1 MSLLRVRP
9 TRGFYLELKR
19 NITYLEE
26 GYKLLKMK
34 RDELVKELR
43 NSLKR
48 LSEVRKEVDEL
59 IEEAL
64 KEYFRIYAL
73 LGEEEIKKALAN
85 FIEPYEVKILPVSV
99 MGVYTPRILS
109 VKKPNIE
116 GKYTPP
122 LQSLA
127 NKFLKLLEKLL
138 EVAELE
144 ARIDSVSSDLEH
156 TNRTVNSLE
165 KIILPDLK
173 ATLKYIEDVLEEEE
187 LDEFTKLKMIR
198 NKIVARRTR

>member
-99 MGVYTPRILS
+99 LGVYTPRILS